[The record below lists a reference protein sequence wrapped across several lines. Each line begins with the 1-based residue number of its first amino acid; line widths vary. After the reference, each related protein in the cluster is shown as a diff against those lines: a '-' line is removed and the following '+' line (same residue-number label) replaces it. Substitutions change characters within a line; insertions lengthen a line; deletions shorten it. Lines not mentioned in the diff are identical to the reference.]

1 MSVNVAPIS
10 GCDYYGY
17 NLCYKKKRGV
27 VKRDLNLY
35 TYRNAMA
42 AAAGLGGLEL

>member
-1 MSVNVAPIS
+1 VSVDVPAPIS

-17 NLCYKKKRGV
+17 NLCYKKRSVAKRE
-27 VKRDLNLY
+27 LNLY
-35 TYRNAMA
+35 TYRNALA